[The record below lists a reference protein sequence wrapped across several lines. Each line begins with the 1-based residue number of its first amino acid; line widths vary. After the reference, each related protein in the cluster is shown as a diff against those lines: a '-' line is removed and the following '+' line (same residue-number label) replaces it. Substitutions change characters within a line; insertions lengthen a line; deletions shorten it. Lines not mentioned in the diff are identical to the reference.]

1 LLNGH
6 TTLYHHTVAYPS
18 SGIVQCGRRKW
29 VLPTDEDTMA
39 LKAMW
44 EGVEQ
49 ILPSSATQPDLR
61 QEGAMPMQLSLLNTQ
76 LGRRLFTLM

>member
-1 LLNGH
+1 M
-6 TTLYHHTVAYPS
+6 
-18 SGIVQCGRRKW
+18 
-29 VLPTDEDTMA
+29 LPTDEDTMA